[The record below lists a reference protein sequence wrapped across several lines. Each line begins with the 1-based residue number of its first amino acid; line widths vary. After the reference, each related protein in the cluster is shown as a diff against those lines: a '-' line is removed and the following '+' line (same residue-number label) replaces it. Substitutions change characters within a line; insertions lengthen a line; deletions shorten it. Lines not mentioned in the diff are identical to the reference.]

1 MKEKHVNNSS
11 NWRCSV
17 CLHQYKA
24 WYTGKVPRQSIT
36 IALPWTDLYQ
46 PMVRQGGENRYPC
59 PHPDCDGPR
68 ITHWD
73 NIEDRM
79 FSRLRT
85 HHAKKHSTHG
95 ETISIDHGLAN
106 ELRCQLLCGPPDCRP
121 PDVKFRDVH
130 LQPVGNQ
137 DGGETSGISNIKH
150 AAGKKKKNTTILSVH
165 KKMKQMSAMSDNRD
179 IPEHFQ
185 QYLIEESGL
194 KEKTISQ
201 YLNVVKKYLGWL
213 DLEKRTSDL
222 VEFWNIDW
230 LQEFMNEIRRKGA
243 KATTIY
249 NYHCAAINVQKYL
262 QRSGL
267 ATPSDRQQNQF
278 AFLLKTAAKVKR
290 EHQKVAKQE
299 QLRST
304 PKLSDVNEFVVKNAN
319 HADLYALL
327 VKKCQDPK
335 LPSHN
340 LNILTIFEFKWATAF
355 AIMQLQSSNFKRNGN
370 LVKIQKDYAEKKIN
384 RNLKKCRLLEQSQE
398 GFVPPSCIL
407 SVNDGVKNHNMEM
420 FCINEKYKKNV
431 LRLYIKYIRPNC
443 PNKPRCTELFINTNG
458 KSLFNKVHDYL
469 NLLGKTSGL
478 KNMTIASCRTQLET
492 SAAEF
497 GGEVDR
503 AEISRHLSHTEDTRN
518 KYYLGTTNKTSA
530 KASKDIDK

>member
-1 MKEKHVNNSS
+1 MKEKDVTNSS

-24 WYTGKVPRQSIT
+24 WYTGKVPKQTIT
-36 IALPWTDLYQ
+36 IALPWTDHR

-59 PHPDCDGPR
+59 PHPDCEGAR

-85 HHAKKHSTHG
+85 HAKIHCTRE
-95 ETISIDHGLAN
+95 ETITIDHRLAN
-106 ELRCQLLCGPPDCRP
+106 QLRCQLLCGPPDCRP
-121 PDVKFRDVH
+121 PDVKLRDVYR
-130 LQPVGNQ
+130 QPVGKQ
-137 DGGETSGISNIKH
+137 DGGETSGISNMRQ
-150 AAGKKKKNTTILSVH
+150 GVVKKKDKTTVVSVH
-165 KKMKQMSAMSDNRD
+165 KKMKQMSAMSENKD
-179 IPEHFQ
+179 IPEHYQ
-185 QYLIEESGL
+185 QYLVEESGL

-201 YLNVVKKYLGWL
+201 YQNVVRKYLGWL
-213 DLEKRTSDL
+213 DLEKQTSDL

-230 LQEFMNEIRRKGA
+230 LQEFMCEIRSNGA

-249 NYHCAAINVQKYL
+249 NYHCAATNVQRYL

-267 ATPSDRQQNQF
+267 ATPSDRQQNHF
-278 AFLLKTAAKVKR
+278 TFLMKTASKMKR

-299 QLRST
+299 QVRNT
-304 PKLSDVNEFVVKNAN
+304 PKLSQVNEFVIKNEN
-319 HADLYALL
+319 HADLFKCI
-327 VKKCQDPK
+327 VKKCQDHK
-335 LPSHN
+335 LPSHFV
-340 LNILTIFEFKWATAF
+340 NILTNFEFKWATAF

-384 RNLKKCRLLEQSQE
+384 RNLKKCRLLEESHE
-398 GFVPPSCIL
+398 DVEPPSCIL

-443 PNKPRCTELFINTNG
+443 PKKPSCTELFINTNG

-478 KNMTIASCRTQLET
+478 KKMTIANCRTQLET

-497 GGEVDR
+497 SGDVDR

-518 KYYLGTTNKTSA
+518 RYYLGTTNKTSS

>member
-384 RNLKKCRLLEQSQE
+384 RNLKKCRLLEESQE

>member
-1 MKEKHVNNSS
+1 MKDKDLSS
-11 NWRCSV
+11 WRCSV

-36 IALPWTDLYQ
+36 IALPWTDLYR

-59 PHPDCDGPR
+59 PHQDCDGPR

-79 FSRLRT
+79 YSRLRC
-85 HHAKKHSTHG
+85 HHTKRHSTHE

-106 ELRCQLLCGPPDCRP
+106 KLRCQLLCGPPDCRP
-121 PDVKFRDVH
+121 PDLKSRDVH

-137 DGGETSGISNIKH
+137 DGGETSGISNMKH
-150 AAGKKKKNTTILSVH
+150 AAGKKKTTILSVH
-165 KKMKQMSAMSDNRD
+165 KKMKQMSAMSDNRG
-179 IPEHFQ
+179 IPEHLQ
-185 QYLIEESGL
+185 QFWIEESGL
-194 KEKTISQ
+194 KEKTIGQ
-201 YLNVVKKYLGWL
+201 YQNVVKKYLGWL
-213 DLEKRTSDL
+213 DLEKQTSDL
-222 VEFWNIDW
+222 LEFWNIDW
-230 LQEFMNEIRRKGA
+230 LQEFMNEIKRKGA
-243 KATTIY
+243 KPTTTY
-249 NYHCAAINVQKYL
+249 NYHCAAINVQRYL

-267 ATPSDRQQNQF
+267 ATPSEKQQNQF
-278 AFLLKTAAKVKR
+278 AYMMKTAAKVKK
-290 EHQKVAKQE
+290 EHQKIAKQE

-304 PKLSDVNEFVVKNAN
+304 PKLRDVNEFVVKNEN
-319 HADLYALL
+319 HADLFALI

-384 RNLKKCRLLEQSQE
+384 RNLKKCRLLEESQE
-398 GFVPPSCIL
+398 GIVPPSCIL
-407 SVNDGVKNHNMEM
+407 SVNDGVKNHNTEM

-443 PNKPRCTELFINTNG
+443 PTKPRCTELFINTNG

-497 GGEVDR
+497 GSEVDR
-503 AEISRHLSHTEDTRN
+503 AEICRHLSHTEDTRN
-518 KYYLGTTNKTSA
+518 RYYLGTTNKTSA

>member
-24 WYTGKVPRQSIT
+24 WYTGKVPKQTIT
-36 IALPWTDLYQ
+36 IALPWTDHR

-59 PHPDCDGPR
+59 PHPDCEGAR

>member
-85 HHAKKHSTHG
+85 HHAKKHSTHE

-179 IPEHFQ
+179 IPEHLQ
-185 QYLIEESGL
+185 QFWIEESGL

-201 YLNVVKKYLGWL
+201 YQNVVKKYLGWL
-213 DLEKRTSDL
+213 DLEKQTSDL

-319 HADLYALL
+319 HADLFALL

-340 LNILTIFEFKWATAF
+340 LNILTNFEFKWATAF

-384 RNLKKCRLLEQSQE
+384 RNLKKCRLLEESQE

>member
-1 MKEKHVNNSS
+1 MKEKHVKNSS